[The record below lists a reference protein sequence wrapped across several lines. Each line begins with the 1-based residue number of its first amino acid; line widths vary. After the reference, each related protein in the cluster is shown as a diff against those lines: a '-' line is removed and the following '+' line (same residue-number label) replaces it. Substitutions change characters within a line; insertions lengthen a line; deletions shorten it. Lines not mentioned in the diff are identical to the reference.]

1 MAGELSDI
9 NPCIF
14 ENRLTPFAYCSIR
27 HSFMGFD
34 VADEW
39 LGSGTSELFC
49 LDEILIKV
57 CDDTEVDIGRKG
69 RQFNGIDV
77 STWFSCLKFSAN
89 RKDILA
95 G

>member
-34 VADEW
+34 VADEK
-39 LGSGTSELFC
+39 LGRGTSETLC
-49 LDEILIKV
+49 PDEVLIKV
-57 CDDTEVDIGRKG
+57 CDRG
-69 RQFNGIDV
+69 
-77 STWFSCLKFSAN
+77 
-89 RKDILA
+89 
-95 G
+95 